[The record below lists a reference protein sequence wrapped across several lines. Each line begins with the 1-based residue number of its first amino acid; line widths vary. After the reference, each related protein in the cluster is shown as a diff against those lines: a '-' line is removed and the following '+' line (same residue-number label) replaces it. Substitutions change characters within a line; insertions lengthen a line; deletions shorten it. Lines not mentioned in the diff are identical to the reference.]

1 LGKSVG
7 IVESKIFHCHD
18 ELALACGKKLSE
30 FHLVY
35 ETYGKL
41 NNKKT
46 NAIFVPHALSGNHHV
61 AGKYHKNDK
70 YTGWWDNMVGP
81 DKPIDTNKYFVIGI
95 NNLGGN
101 DGSTSAKSIN
111 PNTKK
116 IWGSSFPILTVKDWV
131 ASQKQLINSLGIEKL
146 YAIVG
151 GSLGGMQAMQWSI
164 DFPDAV
170 EKILCI
176 AAAPSLTAQNIA
188 FNEVARQAILQDDEF
203 HKGNFYQEKTKPKKG
218 LRIARMLGHITYLS
232 NDSMDKKFG
241 RKLIH
246 GKYNY
251 NFQQNYEIESYLNY
265 QGDKFAMTFDANTYL
280 RMTKALDYFDLEK
293 NFKNK
298 LSKVFAKIKAKY
310 MVISFSSDWRFPPSR
325 SKEIVKAL
333 LDNNINVTYVEIEA
347 ETGHDAFLLEN
358 EHYHNTVGSY
368 LRS

>member
-1 LGKSVG
+1 LVKSVG
-7 IVESKIFHCHD
+7 IVESKIFHCKD
-18 ELALACGKKLSE
+18 ELALVCGKKLSE
-30 FHLVY
+30 FDLIY

-41 NNKKT
+41 NNNKT
-46 NAIFVPHALSGNHHV
+46 NAIFIPHALSGNHHI

-70 YTGWWDNMVGP
+70 YPGWWDNMVGP
-81 DKPIDTNKYFVIGI
+81 AKPIDTNKYFVIGI
-95 NNLGGN
+95 NNLCGN

-111 PNTKK
+111 PKTKK
-116 IWGSSFPILTVKDWV
+116 VWGSSFPILTVKDWV
-131 ASQKQLINSLGIEKL
+131 ASQKKLINSLGIEKL

-203 HKGNFYQEKTKPKKG
+203 YKGNFYQEKTKPKKG

-241 RKLIH
+241 RKLIQ

-251 NFQQNYEIESYLNY
+251 NFQQNYQIESYLNY

-293 NFKNK
+293 NFNNK
-298 LSKVFAKIKAKY
+298 LSKVFTKIKAKY
-310 MVISFSSDWRFPPSR
+310 LVISFSSDWRFPPSR

-333 LDNNINVTYVEIEA
+333 LDNNINVTYAEIEA
-347 ETGHDAFLLEN
+347 ETGHDAFLLES
-358 EHYHNTVGSY
+358 EHYHNTVRNY